1 MKWIKFSNEK
11 TDFLV
16 KNILKGFFFLAL
28 LLLVFYLL
36 RTGTT
41 EEDRMDWFG
50 PIYNNPLLVLA
61 IYIGSEIIFGIF
73 PPEIF
78 MLWSMQTGYLGPYFL
93 SVGILSIISYG
104 AGFLNFTIGKF
115 LKGKVSWLNGDNKY
129 LKKYHKMFDQY
140 GGYLVIVASVTP
152 IPFSAVALLAGAGG
166 LDKTKYLLNSLF
178 RILRYFVYAYILWQ
192 IEV

>member
-1 MKWIKFSNEK
+1 MKWVKFSNEK

-16 KNILKGFFFLAL
+16 RNILKGFFFLAIL
-28 LLLVFYLL
+28 ILIFYLL
-36 RTGTT
+36 RRGTT
-41 EEDRMDWFG
+41 EEDRLLWFG
-50 PIYNNPLLVLA
+50 SIYNNPYLVLA
-61 IYIGSEIIFGIF
+61 VFVGSEIIFGII

-78 MLWSMQTGYLGPYFL
+78 MLWSMETGYLGPYFL
-93 SVGILSIISYG
+93 SIGTLSLISYA

-115 LKGKVSWLNGDNKY
+115 LKGKVRWLNGENKY
-129 LKKYHKMFDQY
+129 LKKYQKMFEQY

>member
-1 MKWIKFSNEK
+1 MKWIRFSNEK

-16 KNILKGFFFLAL
+16 KNILKGFFFLAV
-28 LLLVFYLL
+28 LVLIFYLL
-36 RTGTT
+36 RKGTT
-41 EEDRMDWFG
+41 EEDRMLWFG
-50 PIYNNPLLVLA
+50 SIYNNPMLVLA
-61 IYIGSEIIFGIF
+61 VFVGSEIIFGII

-78 MLWSMQTGYLGPYFL
+78 MLWSMETGYLGPYFL
-93 SVGILSIISYG
+93 SIGTLSLISYA

>member
-1 MKWIKFSNEK
+1 M
-11 TDFLV
+11 
-16 KNILKGFFFLAL
+16 LKGFFLLAI
-28 LLLVFYLL
+28 LVLVLYLL

-41 EEDRMDWFG
+41 EEDRTAWFG
-50 PIYNNPLLVLA
+50 PIYSNPVLVLA
-61 IYIGSEIIFGIF
+61 VFVASEIIFGII
-73 PPEIF
+73 PPEVF
-78 MLWSMQTGYLGPYFL
+78 MLWSMETGYLGPYFL
-93 SVGILSIISYG
+93 SIGTLSLISYA
-104 AGFLNFTIGKF
+104 AGFLNFTIGKY
-115 LKGKVSWLNGDNKY
+115 LKGKVSWLNGENKY

>member
-16 KNILKGFFFLAL
+16 KNILKGFFFLAIFVL
-28 LLLVFYLL
+28 IFYLL
-36 RTGTT
+36 RKGTT
-41 EEDRMDWFG
+41 EEDRLLWFG
-50 PIYNNPLLVLA
+50 SIYNNPYLVLA
-61 IYIGSEIIFGIF
+61 VFVGSEIIFGII

-78 MLWSMQTGYLGPYFL
+78 MLWSMETGYLGPYFL
-93 SVGILSIISYG
+93 SIGTLSLISYA
-104 AGFLNFTIGKF
+104 AGFLNFNIGKF

>member
-1 MKWIKFSNEK
+1 MNRIRFSNEK

-16 KNILKGFFFLAL
+16 KNILKGFFFLAI
-28 LLLVFYLL
+28 LVLIFYLL
-36 RTGTT
+36 RKGTT
-41 EEDRMDWFG
+41 EEDRMLWFG
-50 PIYNNPLLVLA
+50 SIYNNPMLVLA
-61 IYIGSEIIFGIF
+61 VFVASEIIFGII

-78 MLWSMQTGYLGPYFL
+78 MLWSMETGYFGPYFISIGTL
-93 SVGILSIISYG
+93 SLISYA

-115 LKGKVSWLNGDNKY
+115 LKGKVSWLNGENKF
-129 LKKYHKMFDQY
+129 LKKYQKMFDQY

-152 IPFSAVALLAGAGG
+152 IPFSAVSLLAGAGG

-192 IEV
+192 VEV

>member
-1 MKWIKFSNEK
+1 MKWIRFSNEK

-16 KNILKGFFFLAL
+16 KNILKGFFFLAV
-28 LLLVFYLL
+28 LVLIFYLL
-36 RTGTT
+36 RKGTT
-41 EEDRMDWFG
+41 EEDRMLWFG
-50 PIYNNPLLVLA
+50 SIYNNPMLVLA
-61 IYIGSEIIFGIF
+61 VFVGSEIIFGII

-78 MLWSMQTGYLGPYFL
+78 MLWSMETGYLGPYFL
-93 SVGILSIISYG
+93 SIGTLSLISYA

-152 IPFSAVALLAGAGG
+152 IPFSAVSLLAGAGG

>member
-1 MKWIKFSNEK
+1 MKWIRFSNEK

-16 KNILKGFFFLAL
+16 KNILKGFFFLAIFVL
-28 LLLVFYLL
+28 IFYLL
-36 RTGTT
+36 RKGTT
-41 EEDRMDWFG
+41 EEDRLLWFG
-50 PIYNNPLLVLA
+50 SIYNNPYLVLA
-61 IYIGSEIIFGIF
+61 VYVGSEIIFGII

-78 MLWSMQTGYLGPYFL
+78 MLWSMETGYLGPYFL
-93 SVGILSIISYG
+93 SIGTLSLISYG

>member
-1 MKWIKFSNEK
+1 MKWIRFSNEK

-16 KNILKGFFFLAL
+16 KNILKGFFFLAI
-28 LLLVFYLL
+28 LVLIFYLL
-36 RTGTT
+36 RKGTT
-41 EEDRMDWFG
+41 EEDRMLWFG
-50 PIYNNPLLVLA
+50 SIYNNPMLVLA
-61 IYIGSEIIFGIF
+61 VFVGSEIIFGII

-78 MLWSMQTGYLGPYFL
+78 MLWSMETGYLGPYFL
-93 SVGILSIISYG
+93 SIGTLSLISYA

>member
-16 KNILKGFFFLAL
+16 KNILKGFFFLAV
-28 LLLVFYLL
+28 LVLIFYLL
-36 RTGTT
+36 RKGTT
-41 EEDRMDWFG
+41 EEDRMLWFG
-50 PIYNNPLLVLA
+50 SIYNNPMLVLA
-61 IYIGSEIIFGIF
+61 VFVGSEIIFGII

-78 MLWSMQTGYLGPYFL
+78 MLWSMETGYLGPYFL
-93 SVGILSIISYG
+93 SIGTLSLISYA

>member
-1 MKWIKFSNEK
+1 MKWIRFSNEK

-16 KNILKGFFFLAL
+16 RNILKGFFFLAILVL
-28 LLLVFYLL
+28 LFYLL
-36 RTGTT
+36 RKGTT
-41 EEDRMDWFG
+41 EEDRMLWFG
-50 PIYNNPLLVLA
+50 SIYNNPMLVLA
-61 IYIGSEIIFGIF
+61 LFVGSEIMFGII

-78 MLWSMQTGYLGPYFL
+78 MLWSMETGYLGPYFL
-93 SVGILSIISYG
+93 SIGTLSLISYA

-129 LKKYHKMFDQY
+129 LKKYQRMFEKY
-140 GGYLVIVASVTP
+140 GSYLVIVASVTP